1 MYQGFININKPS
13 GVSSNYV
20 LKQLKPHL
28 GGSKI
33 GFVGTLDPLASGVL
47 PICLGFATRLSDMI
61 SDQIKEY
68 VFTGIFGVQTDSHDS
83 EGKVIAKSEFNH
95 VKKEDLIELLN
106 KLKIS
111 YNQEAPIFSALKIN
125 GKKMYELARE
135 GIEVK
140 PKVRNVKLFDFEI
153 IDFEKPTFSIKILC
167 SKGFYVRSLAR
178 DIGTNLGT
186 HAHLT
191 SLVRTKSSGFD
202 IADSYSMEQI
212 NHNINSGGIKKLI
225 TPIDKLLTEI
235 KSIYLNETEA
245 EKILNGNVLRKNIK
259 GIVNNEKLI
268 IFDDKSS
275 IISVCNYKDGSIFP
289 VKVVAHD

>member
-1 MYQGFININKPS
+1 MQNAICFSTKFGWITATEQKNKVTSIRFKKSSKQGKTSF
-13 GVSSNYV
+13 
-20 LKQLKPHL
+20 
-28 GGSKI
+28 
-33 GFVGTLDPLASGVL
+33 
-47 PICLGFATRLSDMI
+47 
-61 SDQIKEY
+61 
-68 VFTGIFGVQTDSHDS
+68 
-83 EGKVIAKSEFNH
+83 
-95 VKKEDLIELLN
+95 LLN

-202 IADSYSMEQI
+202 IDDSYSLEQI
-212 NHNINSGGIKKLI
+212 NHNIISGDIKKLI

-235 KSIYLNETEA
+235 KSIY
-245 EKILNGNVLRKNIK
+245 GK
-259 GIVNNEKLI
+259 G
-268 IFDDKSS
+268 
-275 IISVCNYKDGSIFP
+275 Y
-289 VKVVAHD
+289 VVI